1 MKKFGA
7 VIVVCCLVAL
17 AVPAFAHHSFVA
29 EFDAKNCRDFTGVLT
44 KIDWQSPHPFFYM
57 DVKDANGKVESWSF
71 QTLSIVTLMRAGTK
85 RQTFIDNIGKEVFVK
100 GCLARNGREH
110 YAAGST
116 MKMSDG
122 VLRQIGQIQGD

>member
-1 MKKFGA
+1 MKRFSA
-7 VIVVCCLVAL
+7 VLVVCSLVVL
-17 AVPAFAHHSFVA
+17 EIPAFAHHSFA
-29 EFDAKNCRDFTGVLT
+29 TEFDAKNCRDFTGTLT
-44 KIDWQSPHPFFYM
+44 KIDWQSPHPYFYM

-71 QTLSIVTLMRAGTK
+71 QTLSIVTLQRAGTK

-100 GCLARNGREH
+100 GCLARSGRER

>member
-1 MKKFGA
+1 MKKFSA
-7 VIVVCCLVAL
+7 ALVVCCLVAL

-29 EFDAKNCRDFTGVLT
+29 EFDAKNCRDFTGILT
-44 KIDWQSPHPFFYM
+44 KIDWQSPHPYFYM
-57 DVKDANGKVESWSF
+57 DVKDASGKVDNWSF